1 MVPETDNSCGY
12 VRPFD
17 DIPAPPKFK
26 FNLQSFARG
35 YRIYKMSEGAT
46 KFYKV
51 ASMQFEEYGPIY
63 NQPIAVGSD
72 RVIHVMDPTD
82 FETVFRAEGKYPRRP
97 PIEAWKEYQRRM
109 KSSPG
114 MAIS

>member
-1 MVPETDNSCGY
+1 MAPETDDGC
-12 VRPFD
+12 VRLYD
-17 DIPAPPKFK
+17 DIPAPPNFK
-26 FNLQSFARG
+26 FNLQSFAQG

-51 ASMQFEEYGPIY
+51 ASMQFGVYGPIY
-63 NQPIAVGSD
+63 KQPLAAGSD
-72 RVIHVMDPTD
+72 RVIHVMDPSD

-97 PIEAWKEYQRRM
+97 PIEAWKEYERRR

-114 MAIS
+114 IAIS